1 MDICWIE
8 DAQIVKISGV
18 LAIDIIR
25 KLLIDIPR
33 VALIPCFAQA
43 RRNFLRKLR
52 GTDRM
57 NVI

>member
-8 DAQIVKISGV
+8 VAYIVDVSGV
-18 LAIDIIR
+18 LAIHIIR

-43 RRNFLRKLR
+43 RRNFLTKLR

-57 NVI
+57 DVI